1 MYTAAVSLKQMIA
14 LICVVVVL
22 VFVVTYLGVVGGIKP
37 VTATQGATTAP
48 TQLVQDADL
57 PVGNEPREL
66 EWHKEAS
73 RIFWF
78 RNDNPEPVKVWLHS
92 KSCKCTHVD
101 GCVLPGDWKALS
113 AEEKEK
119 RAEST
124 NLSWQTLDR
133 DEGPAFEVPANAPL
147 GIRLNWK
154 GQNLGQQ
161 LLKAELKTQ
170 QKGIDGAAINLE
182 VPLIFVQAVR
192 ISPEENTKDA
202 ADATEVSVGTLL
214 TGDVKTTK
222 LLFWSSTRNQF
233 SLTGVAPEHPCVSF
247 AQPEPLSKEECDT
260 IGKRDGHPIL
270 AAYRVT
276 VTIRES
282 NEAGKRLDLGPFR
295 KGIVMNSDEGIEP
308 LRAVVTGMVRGEI
321 TVGSFEDRDR
331 IDFKSFE
338 AGQEKTREITLT
350 TDRTGLDLEIEKV
363 PDFLDAKLEPEELPA
378 GTTGKSWRLRVTVL
392 PNTIVGEF
400 PRETSTIVLKT
411 KGDTP
416 RRVSIP
422 VVGNVF
428 VK

>member
-14 LICVVVVL
+14 LVCVVVVL
-22 VFVVTYLGVVGGIKP
+22 VFVVTYLGVVGGIRP
-37 VTATQGATTAP
+37 VSTPQPILAQ
-48 TQLVQDADL
+48 TQLAQDGDVL
-57 PVGNEPREL
+57 GSNEPREL

-101 GCVLPGDWKALS
+101 GCVLPEDWKALP

-119 RAEST
+119 RAGET

-133 DEGPAFEVPANAPL
+133 DEGPAFEVPANGPL

-154 GQNLGQQ
+154 GQTLGPQ

-170 QKGIDGAAINLE
+170 HKGIDGAPINLE

-202 ADATEVSVGTLL
+202 TDATEVSVGTLL
-214 TGDVKTTK
+214 TGDVKTAR

-233 SLTGVAPEHPCVSF
+233 SLTGVTAEHPCVTF
-247 AQPEPLSKEECDT
+247 AKPEPLTKEECDT

-276 VTIRES
+276 VTVRES
-282 NEAGKRLDLGPFR
+282 NEEGKRLDLGPFR
-295 KGIVMNSDEGIEP
+295 KGIELTSDEGIDP
-308 LRAVVTGMVRGEI
+308 LRAVLTGMVRGEI
-321 TVGSFEDRDR
+321 SVGSMEDRDR
-331 IDFKSFE
+331 VDFKSFE
-338 AGQEKTREITLT
+338 AGQEKTKEITLS

-363 PDFLDAKLEPEELPA
+363 PDFLDVKLEPEELPA

-392 PNTIVGEF
+392 PNKVIGEF

-416 RRVSIP
+416 RRVGIP